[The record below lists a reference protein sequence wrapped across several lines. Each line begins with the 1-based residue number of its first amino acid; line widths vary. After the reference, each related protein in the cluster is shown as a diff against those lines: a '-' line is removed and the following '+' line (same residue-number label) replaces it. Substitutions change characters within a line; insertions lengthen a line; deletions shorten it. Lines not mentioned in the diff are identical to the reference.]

1 MRSLERS
8 RRRVEQPERIS
19 EQEQEQHQHH
29 EQEQELQES
38 QAGQLPLMAN
48 ERKQSSPKVELTK
61 LSHELIEECKR
72 SQEDSLLSRHLRH
85 ELEKYVISKTN
96 SH

>member
-1 MRSLERS
+1 MRSLEGS
-8 RRRVEQPERIS
+8 RRQVEQLQLELEAKDQDKDQDRSPR
-19 EQEQEQHQHH
+19 QEQEQTVARP
-29 EQEQELQES
+29 S
-38 QAGQLPLMAN
+38 MAN

-85 ELEKYVISKTN
+85 ELEKYVYKKES
-96 SH
+96 

>member
-1 MRSLERS
+1 MRSLEGS
-8 RRRVEQPERIS
+8 R
-19 EQEQEQHQHH
+19 QEQDL
-29 EQEQELQES
+29 ELELE
-38 QAGQLPLMAN
+38 LPRMAN

-85 ELEKYVISKTN
+85 ELEKYVTTKSITKC
-96 SH
+96 

>member
-1 MRSLERS
+1 MRSLEGS
-8 RRRVEQPERIS
+8 RRQVEQLQLELEAKDQVRSPR
-19 EQEQEQHQHH
+19 QEQEQTVARP
-29 EQEQELQES
+29 S
-38 QAGQLPLMAN
+38 MAN

-85 ELEKYVISKTN
+85 ELEKYVCKKES
-96 SH
+96 